1 MKEARGIYV
10 MRIASRLAGMHPQT
24 LRKYERE
31 GLLKPWRSKNA
42 RLYAEDDIARL
53 KEIKHMVNDLG
64 LNMAGVRLILEIR
77 DKILQFK
84 NELASANPKYESQK
98 PLDALLDNIL
108 ESLTA
113 SPLQEKLNFQDNIN
127 EK

>member
-1 MKEARGIYV
+1 MNEARGIYV

-42 RLYAEDDIARL
+42 RLYAEDDIDRL
-53 KEIKHMVNDLG
+53 KEIKHLVNDIG

-77 DKILQFK
+77 DKILQLK
-84 NELASANPKYESQK
+84 SELASADPDYESQK
-98 PLDALLDNIL
+98 HLESSLNGIL
-108 ESLTA
+108 ENLTA
-113 SPLQEKLNFQDNIN
+113 SPLQEKLNFKDNIN